1 VNEGIGSGSV
11 SASVPAALPVRL
23 TAFSSGGGCACKLEP
38 GTLGRVLRSASAAG
52 ALGVLGNPGHSSP
65 DLLVGLETADDAA
78 VWRLSDELALVA
90 TCDFITP
97 IVDDAA
103 AWGRIAA
110 TNAVSDI
117 YAMGGQPLLALNIV
131 CWNPEIPESVLGQVL
146 EAAAEVGERAGFVI
160 AGGHS
165 VVDPEPKYGL
175 AVVGTVSPSRII
187 TNAGLRPGD
196 RLVLTK
202 PIGAGII
209 TTALRSGLAS
219 ADSVEA
225 AIEAMTTLNA
235 LGARIASEHG
245 ATGMTD
251 VTGFGL
257 LGHLHKMVLASGMDA
272 EVEAGAVPILPG
284 ATELA
289 EQGIA
294 SGGGR
299 HNLEWVRP
307 YLDSAGATAVTLTL
321 LSDPQ
326 TSGGLLIGLA
336 QDETTVALA
345 RLHDAGLEA
354 AVIGEVSPG
363 TGRIALGA

>member
-1 VNEGIGSGSV
+1 VNEGIRSGSE
-11 SASVPAALPVRL
+11 SASAPAGQVRL

-38 GTLGRVLRSASAAG
+38 GMLGRVLRSATAMHG
-52 ALGVLGNPGHSSP
+52 LPVLGERGRSTP
-65 DLLVGLETADDAA
+65 DLLVGLETGDDAA
-78 VWRLSDELALVA
+78 VWRLNEELALVA

-103 AWGRIAA
+103 TWGRIAA

-117 YAMGGQPLLALNIV
+117 YAMGGLPLLALNIV
-131 CWNPEIPESVLGQVL
+131 CWNTEIAESVLGQVL
-146 EAAAEVGERAGFVI
+146 EGAAEVGERAGFVI

-175 AVVGTVSPSRII
+175 AVVGTVSPSRIL
-187 TNAGLRPGD
+187 TNAGLRSGD

-209 TTALRSGLAS
+209 TTALRAGLAS
-219 ADSVEA
+219 ADSVA
-225 AIEAMTTLNA
+225 AAVAAMTTLNDF
-235 LGARIASEHG
+235 GARIAGEHG
-245 ATGMTD
+245 AGAMTD

-272 EVEAGAVPILPG
+272 AVDAGAVPILHG
-284 ATELA
+284 AIELA
-289 EQGIA
+289 GQGIA
-294 SGGGR
+294 SGGGQR
-299 HNLEWVRP
+299 NLEWVRP
-307 YLDSAGATAVTLTL
+307 HLDAAAATDVTLRL

-336 QDETTVALA
+336 RDETRVALG

-354 AVIGEVSPG
+354 AVIGEVSRG
-363 TGRIALGA
+363 TGRIALV